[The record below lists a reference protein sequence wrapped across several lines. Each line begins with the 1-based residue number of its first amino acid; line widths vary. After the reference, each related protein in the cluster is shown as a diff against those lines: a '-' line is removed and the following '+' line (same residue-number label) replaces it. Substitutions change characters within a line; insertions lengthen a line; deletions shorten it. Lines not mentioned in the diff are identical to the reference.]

1 MMLVRTPNLLAIV
14 PCGSLHRT
22 SLKRLSQTPAQI
34 RREVSSRNGGQDRIF
49 QRNRSTLR

>member
-1 MMLVRTPNLLAIV
+1 MVFVRTPNLIAIV
-14 PCGSLHRT
+14 PCGSVNRT

-49 QRNRSTLR
+49 QRNRSTFR